1 MALFGIMDT
10 DRSGTVSCAEFL
22 ALMEGMMD
30 DVEVAE
36 ELGGGDTPLAPSVPR
51 RGGDSERRCVAGVAR
66 VLLRH
71 FRTI

>member
-10 DRSGTVSCAEFL
+10 DRSGTLSCAEFL

-36 ELGGGDTPLAPSVPR
+36 ELGGGDTPLAPS
-51 RGGDSERRCVAGVAR
+51 
-66 VLLRH
+66 L
-71 FRTI
+71 